1 MLWGRSD
8 FEQMTARLRL
18 RALLACALA
27 ALWALAPAR
36 PADADGVLADRIGIN
51 RVNLAWLSRAD
62 QERVLKEIAASG
74 ITHVRLSL
82 SRPVGKSI
90 EALEIADRLG
100 LKILLEIQ
108 LGNKDYY
115 PPETRPRTGFGRVW
129 DVQRLSDLD
138 LDLYRAHLRAALR
151 RIDGMG
157 IRVDAVEPGN
167 EINYSAYNGD
177 LVVYEKPGRR
187 TPRRVSEVANRSAFE
202 RGLDAYIGT
211 VRVTREELRAT
222 VHSGDALLISA
233 GLSDAGTAEAD
244 RRGMER
250 LDPSAI
256 ISLLRGRGIDAL
268 VDGYGIHVYP
278 GRKRDAALARYVTTV
293 LDFCQPEGQGR
304 PCWVTEWGI
313 ANTALSC
320 PLDDR
325 EREEAVRAVRR
336 AFSEM
341 MEEGRLEAAFYYDW
355 DTQPVY
361 SVWRCGVL
369 SPAGVA
375 ATETNTGGGVA
386 RGSP

>member
-1 MLWGRSD
+1 MKVAV
-8 FEQMTARLRL
+8 QM
-18 RALLACALA
+18 RAILACALA
-27 ALWALAPAR
+27 VFWAFAPVP
-36 PADADGVLADRIGIN
+36 PAGAGDVPTDRIGVN

-82 SRPVGKSI
+82 SMPVDKSI
-90 EALEIADRLG
+90 DALEIADRLG

-115 PPETRPRTGFGRVW
+115 PPGARPRAGFGRIW

-138 LDLYRAHLRAALR
+138 LDLYRSQLRSALR

-157 IRVDAVEPGN
+157 IRIDAVEPGN

-187 TPRRVSEVANRSAFE
+187 TPRNVSQVADRTAFE
-202 RGLDAYIGT
+202 RGLDVYVGA

-222 VHSGDALLISA
+222 VHSRDALLISA
-233 GLSDAGTAEAD
+233 GLSDVGTGEAD

-250 LDPSAI
+250 LDPGEF
-256 ISLLRGRGIDAL
+256 ISLLRERGIDAL
-268 VDGYGIHVYP
+268 VDGYGIHLYP
-278 GRKRDAALARYVTTV
+278 GRKDDAALIRYVRT
-293 LDFCQPEGQGR
+293 LLGFCRPEGEGK

-325 EREEAVRAVRR
+325 EREVAVRAVRR
-336 AFSEM
+336 SFDELM
-341 MEEGRLEAAFYYDW
+341 DEGRLRAAFYYDW
-355 DTQPVY
+355 DTQAVY
-361 SVWRCGVL
+361 SVWRCGAL
-369 SPAGVA
+369 SPAGAA
-375 ATETNTGGGVA
+375 ATKTGNIDA
-386 RGSP
+386 K

>member
-1 MLWGRSD
+1 
-8 FEQMTARLRL
+8 MTARLRL

-36 PADADGVLADRIGIN
+36 SADADDVLAGRIGIN
-51 RVNLAWLSRAD
+51 RVNLAWLSHAA

-157 IRVDAVEPGN
+157 IRIDAVEPGN

-187 TPRRVSEVANRSAFE
+187 TPRRVSEVANSSAFE

-233 GLSDAGTAEAD
+233 GLSDVGTAEA
-244 RRGMER
+244 
-250 LDPSAI
+250 
-256 ISLLRGRGIDAL
+256 
-268 VDGYGIHVYP
+268 
-278 GRKRDAALARYVTTV
+278 
-293 LDFCQPEGQGR
+293 
-304 PCWVTEWGI
+304 
-313 ANTALSC
+313 
-320 PLDDR
+320 
-325 EREEAVRAVRR
+325 
-336 AFSEM
+336 
-341 MEEGRLEAAFYYDW
+341 
-355 DTQPVY
+355 
-361 SVWRCGVL
+361 
-369 SPAGVA
+369 
-375 ATETNTGGGVA
+375 
-386 RGSP
+386 

>member
-1 MLWGRSD
+1 M
-8 FEQMTARLRL
+8 
-18 RALLACALA
+18 RALSACALS
-27 ALWALAPAR
+27 ALWALAPAP
-36 PADADGVLADRIGIN
+36 PADAGNVLPDRIGIN

-82 SRPVGKSI
+82 SRPVDKSI
-90 EALEIADRLG
+90 EALEMANRLG

-115 PPETRPRTGFGRVW
+115 PAGTRPRTGFGRVL
-129 DVQRLSDLD
+129 DAQRLSDLD
-138 LDLYRAHLRAALR
+138 LDLYREHLRAALR

-157 IRVDAVEPGN
+157 IRIDAVEPGN

-177 LVVYEKPGRR
+177 LVVYENPGRR
-187 TPRRVSEVANRSAFE
+187 TPRKVSEIANRPAFE
-202 RGLDAYIGT
+202 RGLDAYVAI
-211 VRVTREELRAT
+211 VRVTREELRTT
-222 VHSGDALLISA
+222 VYSGNALLVSA
-233 GLSDAGTAEAD
+233 GLSDVGTGEAD

-250 LDPSAI
+250 LAPGAV
-256 ISLLRGRGIDAL
+256 ISLLRERGIDAL

-278 GRKRDAALARYVTTV
+278 GRKRDAALARYLTTL
-293 LDFCQPEGQGR
+293 LDFCRPEGQGK
-304 PCWVTEWGI
+304 PCWVSEWGI
-313 ANTALSC
+313 ANTAHSC

-325 EREEAVRAVRR
+325 ERKEAVRAVRR
-336 AFSEM
+336 GFSEM
-341 MEEGRLEAAFYYDW
+341 MEGGRLEAAYYYDW

-375 ATETNTGGGVA
+375 ATETDTGGRVA
-386 RGSP
+386 R

>member
-1 MLWGRSD
+1 M
-8 FEQMTARLRL
+8 
-18 RALLACALA
+18 RALLACALST
-27 ALWALAPAR
+27 LWALAPAP
-36 PADADGVLADRIGIN
+36 PADAADGLPDRIGIN

-62 QERVLKEIAASG
+62 QERILKEIAASG

-82 SRPVGKSI
+82 SRPVDKSI
-90 EALEIADRLG
+90 EALKIANRLG

-108 LGNKDYY
+108 LENRDYY
-115 PPETRPRTGFGRVW
+115 PPETRPRTGFGHVW
-129 DVQRLSDLD
+129 DVHRLSDLD
-138 LDLYRAHLRAALR
+138 LDRYREHLRAALR
-151 RIDGMG
+151 RIDGLG
-157 IRVDAVEPGN
+157 IRIDAVEPGN

-177 LVVYEKPGRR
+177 LLVYQNPGRR
-187 TPRRVSEVANRSAFE
+187 TPRKVSDVADRSAFE
-202 RGLDAYIGT
+202 RGLDTYIGT

-250 LDPSAI
+250 LDPSVL

-268 VDGYGIHVYP
+268 IDGYGIHIYP
-278 GRKRDAALARYVTTV
+278 GRKGEAALARYVTRL

-320 PLDDR
+320 PLDDG
-325 EREEAVRAVRR
+325 EREKAVRAVRR
-336 AFSEM
+336 AFSKM

-369 SPAGVA
+369 SAAGVA
-375 ATETNTGGGVA
+375 ATETIAGGGVA